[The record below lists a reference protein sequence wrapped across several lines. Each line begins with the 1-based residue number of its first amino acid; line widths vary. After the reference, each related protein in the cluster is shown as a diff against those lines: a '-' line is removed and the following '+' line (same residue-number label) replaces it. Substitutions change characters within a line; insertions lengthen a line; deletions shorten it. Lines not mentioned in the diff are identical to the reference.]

1 MGESWCSILWRGG
14 VASTWLSTPAAA
26 LTRPQTTV
34 LPGTTAAPSKDDS
47 RQVLQLQAILIY
59 LEQASN
65 LVDLRLLKT
74 KTLAHNLYQS
84 PNEGERYHQHS
95 EQLIVLYIF
104 IFLNEGQAQT
114 QSSTLSIVL
123 CRIVGKAV
131 LVK

>member
-1 MGESWCSILWRGG
+1 MVFHF
-14 VASTWLSTPAAA
+14 VAGRSRLYLAERTSSSP

-104 IFLNEGQAQT
+104 F
-114 QSSTLSIVL
+114 S
-123 CRIVGKAV
+123 
-131 LVK
+131 